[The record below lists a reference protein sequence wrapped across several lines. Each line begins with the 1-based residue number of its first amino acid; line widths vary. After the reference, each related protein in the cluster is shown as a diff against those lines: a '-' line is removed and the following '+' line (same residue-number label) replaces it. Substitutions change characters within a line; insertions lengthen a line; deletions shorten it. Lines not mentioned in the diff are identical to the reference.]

1 MKPTLLPAVSL
12 LALILLSFP
21 AFSQEITQI
30 QAQGNCRDFSITV
43 AAEDI
48 GEGCW
53 DVKLDVPGQIKDK
66 NGNWKSTFFYVERAL
81 CSPETEA
88 VLDVRLE
95 GTQSSVEGTA
105 KLRQG
110 SKIVEMPFTVVQACP
125 EPPASLE
132 GFWVVFAAF
141 AIIVIFGWIISLRWK
156 HGEKS

>member
-1 MKPTLLPAVSL
+1 MKPLLLPAVSI

-21 AFSQEITQI
+21 AFSQEMTSI

-43 AAEDI
+43 TAEGI
-48 GEGCW
+48 TEGCW

-66 NGNWKSTFFYVERAL
+66 NGNWKSTFFYVDRVICA
-81 CSPETEA
+81 PETGA

-110 SKIVEMPFTVVQACP
+110 SKIVEMPFTIVQACP

-132 GFWVVFAAF
+132 GFWVLFAAF
-141 AIIVIFGWIISLRWK
+141 AIIVIFGWIIAWWWK
-156 HGEKS
+156 QGKKS

>member
-1 MKPTLLPAVSL
+1 MKHIISALACA

-21 AFSQEITQI
+21 ALSQEITSI
-30 QAQGNCRDFSITV
+30 QAHGSCRDFSITV
-43 AAEDI
+43 TAEGL

-53 DVKLDVPGQIKDK
+53 DVKLGVPGQIKDK
-66 NGNWKSTFFYVERAL
+66 NGNWKSTFFYVERAI
-81 CSPETEA
+81 CAPETEA

-110 SKIVEMPFTVVQACP
+110 SKIVEMPFTIVQACP

-141 AIIVIFGWIISLRWK
+141 AIVVLFGWGLVWWWK
-156 HGEKS
+156 KR